1 MLCLPIFGPK
11 VNQNGEH
18 ELLGVASLINKK
30 EMKNNTPTIGEFVE
44 SDKEIFKN
52 LLLLVGIAI
61 KSSTLYE
68 DAIFSEYEASALAL
82 ENVQLYQAAK
92 TEMKRGELLLQLA
105 RTLYMEQ
112 DLKALTSTIIQAA
125 REFMLADKASLFII
139 DEETQEVIDP
149 FLF

>member
-1 MLCLPIFGPK
+1 MLCLPIFGPT
-11 VNQNGEH
+11 VNENGEH

-68 DAIFSEYEASALAL
+68 DAIFSECEASALAL

-92 TEMKRGELLLQLA
+92 SEMKRGELLLKLA
-105 RTLYMEQ
+105 QMLYKEQ
-112 DLKALTSTIIQAA
+112 DLKTLTSTIIQAA

-139 DEETQEVIDP
+139 DEETQEVIDL
-149 FLF
+149 FLL